1 PLVSPKAS
9 APGISLTS
17 SGQPRYSR
25 LRARTSLALGGRRP
39 LRRGRL
45 CGEPSRGARRSL
57 RRYRRAA
64 VFSRGV
70 LSVGVRRKRAGG
82 RRGVRR
88 CRAGDQVSA
97 APLAVPCAICA
108 ILALRRGE
116 PLLRTVLLPA
126 LPALV
131 AFLVVTPSVR
141 RAVPAAA
148 FALCVTA
155 MLSARW
161 LNRESRPVESLGG
174 WARVHALER
183 GA

>member
-17 SGQPRYSR
+17 AGQPRYSR
-25 LRARTSLALGGRRP
+25 LRAGTSLALGGRRP
-39 LRRGRL
+39 LRRGRP
-45 CGEPSRGARRSL
+45 CGEPSRGPRRSL

-64 VFSRGV
+64 VVSRGV

-108 ILALRRGE
+108 ILAL
-116 PLLRTVLLPA
+116 
-126 LPALV
+126 
-131 AFLVVTPSVR
+131 
-141 RAVPAAA
+141 
-148 FALCVTA
+148 
-155 MLSARW
+155 
-161 LNRESRPVESLGG
+161 
-174 WARVHALER
+174 VHALER
-183 GA
+183 GAQDACAGALPPHLRAPVPTLAGTSL